1 MIPLY
6 KYFNFAVM
14 LGFTGIFIG
23 SMIRGIFD
31 KIYIWMIEG
40 VSTVILFSFLGYKW
54 KNYIPY
60 FFVIE
65 SIIYIMVTPVL
76 N

>member
-40 VSTVILFSFLGYKW
+40 VSTVILFSFWAINGR
-54 KNYIPY
+54 
-60 FFVIE
+60 
-65 SIIYIMVTPVL
+65 IISHIFL
-76 N
+76 L